1 METDAAQINFNN
13 KHKIVVDNNDNM
25 YFLATI
31 FSNENADPI
40 DIDPSDEAAYYI
52 NFPQGNTS
60 YSSIIKFDSDLNV
73 IYAKLMDSE
82 LSLTGIFNG
91 IDNGI
96 AINNEVLQFLYVGAG
111 VSENE
116 STLID
121 VDVSEENEILV
132 ESYGREILVNYNLEC
147 EYIDHHEL
155 ASNLNNPQNL
165 FHSRSSRP
173 IVDAE
178 NNIYTKSIYYYI
190 NDEGGIDGTQLIR
203 KFNSNYEL
211 QWEKTILNN
220 DLNLASMYPAQL
232 HSSGLI
238 FYKFN
243 YFDYLDL
250 SDVGAG
256 IIYSE
261 APFNAGSAIVALD
274 NNSGELVHLKNY
286 PNNSRYTEF
295 SVSDEELLVSGNY
308 NNQLELGFNSS
319 AIDYTAYNTVSEQFY
334 ASYLLSESLG
344 IDSNT
349 SEINWTVFPN
359 PTSDVITIQISSL
372 DFSELYNALGQ
383 RILISKSPD
392 ISLSNLK
399 PGLYFV
405 KVFDKSGREFTRK
418 IIKK

>member
-1 METDAAQINFNN
+1 
-13 KHKIVVDNNDNM
+13 
-25 YFLATI
+25 
-31 FSNENADPI
+31 
-40 DIDPSDEAAYYI
+40 
-52 NFPQGNTS
+52 
-60 YSSIIKFDSDLNV
+60 
-73 IYAKLMDSE
+73 
-82 LSLTGIFNG
+82 
-91 IDNGI
+91 
-96 AINNEVLQFLYVGAG
+96 
-111 VSENE
+111 
-116 STLID
+116 
-121 VDVSEENEILV
+121 
-132 ESYGREILVNYNLEC
+132 
-147 EYIDHHEL
+147 
-155 ASNLNNPQNL
+155 
-165 FHSRSSRP
+165 
-173 IVDAE
+173 
-178 NNIYTKSIYYYI
+178 
-190 NDEGGIDGTQLIR
+190 LIR

-359 PTSDVITIQISSL
+359 PTSDVITIKINSL
-372 DFSELYNALGQ
+372 DFSELYNSLGQ
-383 RILISKSPD
+383 RILVSKSPD

-399 PGLYFV
+399 AGLYFV
-405 KVFDKSGREFTRK
+405 KVFDKSGREFTKK